1 MGQWLTEEAFPE
13 NAGRGEGKQE
23 VGLGGAGGGPAL
35 SLSRQGS
42 TQEGPA
48 PVLLPQ
54 GGGLPEAALLGLR
67 QPLGH
72 LLLQPHGQLGLQL
85 QPLALVARL
94 GARRG

>member
-13 NAGRGEGKQE
+13 NAGRGET
-23 VGLGGAGGGPAL
+23 GGGPAL
-35 SLSRQGS
+35 PLSRQGS

-72 LLLQPHGQLGLQL
+72 LLLQPHGQLRLQL